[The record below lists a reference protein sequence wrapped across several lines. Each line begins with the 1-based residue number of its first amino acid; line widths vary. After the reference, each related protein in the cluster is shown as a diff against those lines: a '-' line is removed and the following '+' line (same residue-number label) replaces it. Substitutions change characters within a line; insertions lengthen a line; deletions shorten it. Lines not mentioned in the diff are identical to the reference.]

1 MLPIRLPET
10 ARAVSQILAD
20 RLVIIG
26 GDLAPVRLTD
36 PQRVATAPDHDAN
49 RVIYLLLDPDG
60 RHLGRPDGT
69 APSWRPARPLKVR
82 AEPVDNAPARSG
94 CVPDVLRAGSVAFHP
109 DGIGGRSWACPGR
122 FPASCPLEMTR
133 PLQGFYVLSSETIRE
148 IPYFGLDRVGLTVS
162 IRLLFPSID

>member
-1 MLPIRLPET
+1 M
-10 ARAVSQILAD
+10 
-20 RLVIIG
+20 
-26 GDLAPVRLTD
+26 
-36 PQRVATAPDHDAN
+36 
-49 RVIYLLLDPDG
+49 
-60 RHLGRPDGT
+60 
-69 APSWRPARPLKVR
+69 R

-94 CVPDVLRAGSVAFHP
+94 CVPDVVRAGSVAFHP

-162 IRLLFPSID
+162 IRLLFRPSIEVLAPDGVGRESSQPCYLNLPVLVRGR